1 MALVPYLVSSS
12 IDGDP
17 GVPAAHRVDPLR
29 VDACPFL
36 DMLQRLDAV
45 VRGPK
50 GMALPR
56 WAFFDC
62 AEVPGL
68 IAGFAC
74 PADGLPARARDVMA
88 VRPGWSGPV
97 PVSLV
102 AAIPMLEPGSW
113 HVYGLSCLDEPGPG
127 SGSLGLGASTLE
139 LALRASRATRA
150 YAATQW
156 RDRELEVIARFAP
169 LELLTA
175 WTPAHSD
182 PATLTCRFEISAA
195 RLEAA
200 RLGAGE
206 GSARDDSGRWIDAD
220 DPSAQRDLQAMLE
233 DGRRFHIVGPP
244 RPEGGRRRV
253 PVREVRSP

>member
-17 GVPAAHRVDPLR
+17 GGPAAHRVDPLR
-29 VDACPFL
+29 VDASPFL
-36 DMLQRLDAV
+36 DMLQRLDAL

-62 AEVPGL
+62 AEVPGV

-74 PADGLPARARDVMA
+74 PADGLPPRAREVMA

-102 AAIPMLEPGSW
+102 AAIPMLDPGSW
-113 HVYGLSCLDEPGPG
+113 HVYGLSCLDEREPAWGAP
-127 SGSLGLGASTLE
+127 GLGASTLD
-139 LALRASRATRA
+139 LAIRAAKATRA
-150 YAATQW
+150 YAAAQW

-182 PATLTCRFEISAA
+182 PATLTCRFEVSAS
-195 RLEAA
+195 R
-200 RLGAGE
+200 RGAEDGFGGAE
-206 GSARDDSGRWIDAD
+206 PGRWIDVD
-220 DPSAQRDLQAMLE
+220 DPSAQRDLQVLLE
-233 DGRRFHIVGPP
+233 DGRRFHVTGPP
-244 RPEGGRRRV
+244 REEGGRRRV